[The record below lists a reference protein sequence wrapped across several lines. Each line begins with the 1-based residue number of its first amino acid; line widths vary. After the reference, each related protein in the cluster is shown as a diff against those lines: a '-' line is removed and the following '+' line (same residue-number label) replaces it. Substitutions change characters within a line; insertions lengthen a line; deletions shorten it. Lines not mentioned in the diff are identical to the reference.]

1 MCLCSIA
8 WSAHF
13 VREGA
18 SCYLGWGGASLWR
31 GDGSGSR
38 LPCVSCDV
46 TDPAWE
52 SSCPHVRLVVFLL
65 GVTCVAATAGAAG
78 RLSRVSTAAS
88 EGSEA
93 VSVQGSRAHRRSLI
107 GALASAEV
115 PSAADVQEVCVV
127 AIFRCERLSVVG
139 LVLVFR
145 FWCWFLMLWC
155 WCWCLAFSDVFC
167 ASSIPA
173 PPGRS
178 QCEHALSHCGVH
190 VWLCVPRSRA
200 RWSGRRVQRRTY
212 RRCPSGRRAVLRGT
226 CHNPHWVPWRE
237 VSVCWWWSHFWLAS
251 ACLFAAP
258 PPRHGWFEWCSL
270 GGAG

>member
-1 MCLCSIA
+1 MSTCSNCRVFA
-8 WSAHF
+8 W
-13 VREGA
+13 
-18 SCYLGWGGASLWR
+18 CYLCCCDCR
-31 GDGSGSR
+31 GSGSLEPSQR
-38 LPCVSCDV
+38 RCVRGQRGGVSAGLACTPSIPHRGPGV
-46 TDPAWE
+46 CRGALRRRCAGGMWWQ
-52 SSCPHVRLVVFLL
+52 SSAV
-65 GVTCVAATAGAAG
+65 
-78 RLSRVSTAAS
+78 RVS
-88 EGSEA
+88 
-93 VSVQGSRAHRRSLI
+93 R
-107 GALASAEV
+107 
-115 PSAADVQEVCVV
+115 
-127 AIFRCERLSVVG
+127 VVG